1 MRRYLPRLVLTGA
14 LLSPVTL
21 YALGLGEIRLNSAL
35 NQPFDADIELISPTA
50 EELAT
55 LKVGLASMDLF
66 SRYGLDRPAFL
77 SDFEFS
83 VTRGRDG
90 RASIKVTSR
99 RSVTEPFVTLLV
111 EANYGRGRLLREY
124 TVLLDPPVFMPT
136 QPETQTP
143 VAAPTSGAQTEGR
156 IERAPEPARPT
167 SVPAPEPA
175 TSAPSAEP
183 VVRETPAPASI
194 ALGGTY
200 NVARNDTLW
209 RIASRMQPGA
219 SPRVIN
225 QTMIA
230 IFRANPE
237 AFDGNINRLRAGSI
251 LRLPDQTEIDA
262 ISSTEAAAEVS
273 RQQEEW
279 SGAVRTAASEETGRL
294 MLVPPEETPTAP
306 APTTTTETETAAGSG
321 GVSGTTSSSPAVE
334 DRRLEVTSPELA
346 AAQQQVSD
354 APVEAEPVAEAPVEP
369 GDEIS
374 AEIEAEPTEAETP
387 PAAARPQRRQTR
399 PPVVQTEPESPSLVD
414 RLVAFWWIP
423 VVLGLLV
430 IGALAVL
437 KRRRSQ
443 TTDLDDF
450 GASDTADFE
459 PTALRTRTREPVAAL
474 DELEEEPE
482 EADAPITMRREE
494 APQTRPIEPI
504 EEPAPAAKSIDDTLS
519 SETAVR
525 FDQQDALAEA
535 DFHMAYGL
543 YDQAADLVK
552 IAIDREPQRRDLK
565 LKLLEIYFVWGNKES
580 FLETARELHATRDQ
594 APAGEWDKILIMGK
608 QIAPDDP
615 IFKGEGGPVDLVDV
629 NLEGGENRVDVDL
642 FAEPES
648 LSGKSGL
655 DLQFASGEHPA
666 PAADGGSSD
675 LDFLLDDDKL
685 TREEEPTRE
694 MLDPLARTQETPTIE
709 SPALD
714 TGSVRETLDAELFAK
729 NGTDQ
734 TAELSLDD
742 LGLDADSLEAT
753 GSLEDTAA
761 LQRDETGETIER
773 PLRDDEMTQLAPSL
787 GPLDRTMQAP
797 RAETFD
803 IDSTGTIYI
812 DQVDLSPGDTVEQPR
827 PDVDSTAALKRPSHL
842 DLDLDQLG
850 GSDAQGSETLRQPAS
865 GDAEDARF
873 SDDVFGTGATA
884 AFPKVDLDV
893 GEPLPGDD
901 REPTNKVI
909 TTEMELSE
917 LEPVTM
923 SEVGTKLDLAR
934 AYMDMGDPDGAR
946 SILEEVVQEGNS
958 AQKQEALRLLDSI
971 R

>member
-399 PPVVQTEPESPSLVD
+399 KA
-414 RLVAFWWIP
+414 RRWWI
-423 VVLGLLV
+423 GWW
-430 IGALAVL
+430 
-437 KRRRSQ
+437 RSGG
-443 TTDLDDF
+443 F
-450 GASDTADFE
+450 
-459 PTALRTRTREPVAAL
+459 R
-474 DELEEEPE
+474 
-482 EADAPITMRREE
+482 
-494 APQTRPIEPI
+494 
-504 EEPAPAAKSIDDTLS
+504 S
-519 SETAVR
+519 SSVC
-525 FDQQDALAEA
+525 
-535 DFHMAYGL
+535 
-543 YDQAADLVK
+543 
-552 IAIDREPQRRDLK
+552 
-565 LKLLEIYFVWGNKES
+565 WS
-580 FLETARELHATRDQ
+580 SAR
-594 APAGEWDKILIMGK
+594 
-608 QIAPDDP
+608 
-615 IFKGEGGPVDLVDV
+615 
-629 NLEGGENRVDVDL
+629 
-642 FAEPES
+642 
-648 LSGKSGL
+648 
-655 DLQFASGEHPA
+655 
-666 PAADGGSSD
+666 
-675 LDFLLDDDKL
+675 
-685 TREEEPTRE
+685 
-694 MLDPLARTQETPTIE
+694 
-709 SPALD
+709 
-714 TGSVRETLDAELFAK
+714 
-729 NGTDQ
+729 
-734 TAELSLDD
+734 
-742 LGLDADSLEAT
+742 
-753 GSLEDTAA
+753 
-761 LQRDETGETIER
+761 
-773 PLRDDEMTQLAPSL
+773 
-787 GPLDRTMQAP
+787 
-797 RAETFD
+797 
-803 IDSTGTIYI
+803 
-812 DQVDLSPGDTVEQPR
+812 
-827 PDVDSTAALKRPSHL
+827 
-842 DLDLDQLG
+842 
-850 GSDAQGSETLRQPAS
+850 
-865 GDAEDARF
+865 
-873 SDDVFGTGATA
+873 
-884 AFPKVDLDV
+884 
-893 GEPLPGDD
+893 LPF
-901 REPTNKVI
+901 
-909 TTEMELSE
+909 
-917 LEPVTM
+917 
-923 SEVGTKLDLAR
+923 
-934 AYMDMGDPDGAR
+934 
-946 SILEEVVQEGNS
+946 
-958 AQKQEALRLLDSI
+958 
-971 R
+971 